1 MRNLFFRRN
10 KMGLETIRTIRSKMN
25 PSKRPDIRN
34 DSTAIPNGN
43 NSLMFTWGLVRSGL
57 DKGYRVL
64 NHPSRVALT
73 SDKGKFRRKLF
84 NNSLTMFT
92 TTDKYDTR
100 SYIENRDDT
109 LILRPRNHFGGNDLV
124 VLDGRLSVEERLAL
138 LNEHWKDGSYAS
150 LYIKKDK
157 EFRVFVVQDKV
168 AFVVEKIVEDKDTV
182 AWNVAAGGR
191 FENVRFSKWNMNVVG
206 YAIGAMKLSG
216 LSYGAVDVIVKDNRP
231 YVLEINTSPH
241 LTADY
246 WSTCVAKCFDHII
259 ETDNPEPYLY
269 FGSLRNLSNNHNW
282 KHFVHPAISDKAI
295 LNNYFMRFDDRETSE
310 ELSDDEW
317 DDDNGFVSDD
327 DVHEEMIDWDEYE
340 DDDGYEE
347 VANV

>member
-34 DSTAIPNGN
+34 DSTEIPNGVGR
-43 NSLMFTWGLVRSGL
+43 LMFTWGLVRSGL

-64 NHPSRVALT
+64 NHPSKVALT
-73 SDKGKFRRKLF
+73 SDKGRFRRKLF
-84 NNSLTMFT
+84 DNGLTMFT
-92 TTDKYDTR
+92 TTNKYDA
-100 SYIENRDDT
+100 IDFIKNRDDT
-109 LILRPRNHFGGNDLV
+109 LILRPRNHFGGKDLV
-124 VLDGRLSVEERLAL
+124 ELDGRLSEEERIAL

-157 EFRVFVVQDKV
+157 EFRVFVIQDKV
-168 AFVVEKIVEDKDTV
+168 AFVVEKIVEDQDTV

-191 FENVRFSKWNMNVVG
+191 FENVRFSKWNLNVVS
-206 YAIGAMKLSG
+206 YAIRAMKLAG
-216 LSYGAVDVIVKDNRP
+216 LNYGAVDVIVKNGRT

-246 WSTCVAKCFDHII
+246 WSTCVAKCFDHIV
-259 ETDNPEPYLY
+259 ETDNPEPYIY
-269 FGSLRNLSNNHNW
+269 VGNLRNLSSAHNW

-295 LNNYFMRFDDRETSE
+295 LNNYFMRFDPNPETYE

-317 DDDNGFVSDD
+317 DDDDSFVSDD
-327 DVHEEMIDWDEYE
+327 DVHEEMIDWDDDENDEEY
-340 DDDGYEE
+340 D
-347 VANV
+347 V